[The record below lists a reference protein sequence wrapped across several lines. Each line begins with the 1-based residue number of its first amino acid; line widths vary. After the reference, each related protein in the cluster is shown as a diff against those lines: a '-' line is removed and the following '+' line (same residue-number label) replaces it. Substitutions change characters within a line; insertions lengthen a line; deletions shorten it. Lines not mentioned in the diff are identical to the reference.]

1 MGFNPFIDDFPV
13 ESADEWVGD
22 QTLIEILRNSAGTRT
37 NTYIVGP
44 EGSGK
49 TSLLRTAFTPEY
61 RRKMAETRKKLIYFA
76 DLSNKSDGN
85 DICEYLADRLKLS
98 LNQLIRDRELLS
110 EIHELTGEISAM
122 PGQAR
127 FQNFMQVLHDNWGYM
142 AVIIMDYFELFTMSN
157 SVTQAHHDCL
167 RSLIES
173 GQIQCVVATNYDL
186 SKDSLPRDIR
196 GSYFLQK
203 FTNPIEMTCFA
214 EDDIGVY
221 LYRKQ
226 EGGGIM
232 IPDAMKTQIFRLSG
246 GIPRFVN
253 ILARQL
259 YASGAAHNGRIL
271 VKEAVREAR
280 AQCEIVMDGWCK
292 LLTDAQLDVMRLLA
306 SNASSNA
313 EYACYDFA
321 GSAYETA
328 VSALLHRGLFRK
340 AVCQDQN
347 GNPVCRDFLVRF
359 NSLLFQYYCQEG
371 RMADAAN
378 QNPLPEIERKR
389 SADTG
394 RGGNTYIIDK
404 YYQEG
409 AVDESQ
415 NVSVENMQIVQG
427 ISVKDFLQL
436 LGGSSREESGLLIG
450 RRLQR
455 QISQFDREKIRIEMN
470 RPVTDAAEHDR
481 RVDQAFAEAGQQI
494 FQDVQVDEYQDIIE
508 ITETELQTLDERFL
522 LARNRIHQDLKDDL
536 LDKQSERCQFYI
548 KMAVVVEEALSMPGI
563 EFDDFSAQL
572 ILYGKAAE
580 QALRDN
586 LFGLFQGIP
595 DLAEYSLGKRLN
607 IPDARDNFR
616 HMDVSR
622 TFLGNFVHL
631 IRAKK
636 TFLAELCADTAF
648 RAYCGVIP
656 GNWSAWW
663 GKMAADINRI
673 REIRNLAGHADQHSP
688 ERENLRQMYTLL
700 VGDGTTVG
708 ILNQILAGRDLA
720 LRYLAPA
727 ISQSDAETLIGQ
739 CLEMKCTKI
748 KSNGGIRG
756 KLTDSGYEV
765 NISPRKVSRYRQ
777 DTGAA
782 GTIRENSLL
791 RVRILEF
798 KHDSD
803 KDFFAAEIEGMA

>member
-1 MGFNPFIDDFPV
+1 
-13 ESADEWVGD
+13 
-22 QTLIEILRNSAGTRT
+22 
-37 NTYIVGP
+37 
-44 EGSGK
+44 
-49 TSLLRTAFTPEY
+49 
-61 RRKMAETRKKLIYFA
+61 
-76 DLSNKSDGN
+76 
-85 DICEYLADRLKLS
+85 
-98 LNQLIRDRELLS
+98 
-110 EIHELTGEISAM
+110 
-122 PGQAR
+122 
-127 FQNFMQVLHDNWGYM
+127 
-142 AVIIMDYFELFTMSN
+142 
-157 SVTQAHHDCL
+157 
-167 RSLIES
+167 
-173 GQIQCVVATNYDL
+173 
-186 SKDSLPRDIR
+186 
-196 GSYFLQK
+196 
-203 FTNPIEMTCFA
+203 
-214 EDDIGVY
+214 
-221 LYRKQ
+221 
-226 EGGGIM
+226 
-232 IPDAMKTQIFRLSG
+232 
-246 GIPRFVN
+246 
-253 ILARQL
+253 
-259 YASGAAHNGRIL
+259 
-271 VKEAVREAR
+271 
-280 AQCEIVMDGWCK
+280 
-292 LLTDAQLDVMRLLA
+292 
-306 SNASSNA
+306 
-313 EYACYDFA
+313 
-321 GSAYETA
+321 
-328 VSALLHRGLFRK
+328 
-340 AVCQDQN
+340 
-347 GNPVCRDFLVRF
+347 
-359 NSLLFQYYCQEG
+359 
-371 RMADAAN
+371 MADAAN

-427 ISVKDFLQL
+427 ISVKVFLQL

-586 LFGLFQGIP
+586 LFWPVPGDPRPGGVQSGEAP
-595 DLAEYSLGKRLN
+595 EYSGC
-607 IPDARDNFR
+607 PDNFR

-663 GKMAADINRI
+663 GRWRLISTGSGKSGIWPAMRI
-673 REIRNLAGHADQHSP
+673 SIHR
-688 ERENLRQMYTLL
+688 
-700 VGDGTTVG
+700 
-708 ILNQILAGRDLA
+708 
-720 LRYLAPA
+720 
-727 ISQSDAETLIGQ
+727 
-739 CLEMKCTKI
+739 
-748 KSNGGIRG
+748 RG
-756 KLTDSGYEV
+756 KICGRCIRFWWE
-765 NISPRKVSRYRQ
+765 
-777 DTGAA
+777 TG
-782 GTIRENSLL
+782 RPSES
-791 RVRILEF
+791 
-798 KHDSD
+798 
-803 KDFFAAEIEGMA
+803 